1 MMGLELPYIAAIV
14 ARLPDPAPNLAAF
27 GVATSLAWCI
37 ESPIMMLLS
46 AATALV
52 RDRGSYLA
60 LRRFAFLMNA
70 LVTAGMVTLAVPA
83 VFRFI
88 GETLIGLPPEISSLA
103 QRSTVILLAWPA
115 AIGYRRFYQGVLV
128 SHSTSS

>member
-60 LRRFAFLMNA
+60 LRRFALLMIA
-70 LVTAGMVTLAVPA
+70 LVTAGMLGAG
-83 VFRFI
+83 RCRR
-88 GETLIGLPPEISSLA
+88 SSA
-103 QRSTVILLAWPA
+103 
-115 AIGYRRFYQGVLV
+115 
-128 SHSTSS
+128 SSAKG